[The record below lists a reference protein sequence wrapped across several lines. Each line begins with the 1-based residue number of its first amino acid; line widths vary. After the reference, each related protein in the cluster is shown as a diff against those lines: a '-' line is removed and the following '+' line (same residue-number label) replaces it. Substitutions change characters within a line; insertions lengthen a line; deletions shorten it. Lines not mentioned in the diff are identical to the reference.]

1 LSGRIAALR
10 YRQKPMPP
18 DGDAGDEG
26 ALDRAV
32 RALARSDHSEVRL
45 RAKLAR
51 AGVSEAGQTEA
62 IETLARAG
70 YVDDARFARDRAA
83 RLAARGYGDDWI
95 RADLEAQG
103 VADELV
109 DAALA
114 ALAPEHERA
123 LVHAAK
129 LGGGVRA
136 GRALG
141 RRGFSEDALEA
152 VVAEAIADDP
162 SSGVG

>member
-1 LSGRIAALR
+1 
-10 YRQKPMPP
+10 MPP

-103 VADELV
+103 VAGDDVE
-109 DAALA
+109 AALG
-114 ALAPEHERA
+114 ALQPEGERA
-123 LVHAAK
+123 EREAVKA
-129 LGGGVRA
+129 GGGVRVVRVLA
-136 GRALG
+136 RK
-141 RRGFSEDALEA
+141 GFTEGTLEA
-152 VVAEAIADDP
+152 VVARFVADDG
-162 SSGVG
+162 SERVG